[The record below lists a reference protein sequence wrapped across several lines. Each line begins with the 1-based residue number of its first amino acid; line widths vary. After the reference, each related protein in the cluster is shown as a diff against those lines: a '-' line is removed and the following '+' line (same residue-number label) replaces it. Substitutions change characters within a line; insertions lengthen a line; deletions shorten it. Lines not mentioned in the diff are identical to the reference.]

1 MDVKRAGRGHEREL
15 IGGKEGV
22 RGGVRGCQEGPE
34 ISSVIHTQSKVTMGS
49 SFIVARDDNWSMR
62 GSLEGVRGNE
72 RG

>member
-1 MDVKRAGRGHEREL
+1 M
-15 IGGKEGV
+15 
-22 RGGVRGCQEGPE
+22 RGGERGCQEGPE